1 MAMKVARRPTTT
13 PSASIWIHFLS
24 TSDGFK
30 AAVVLFSI
38 FEVPGID
45 ETGWPAPADAGTN
58 GRRADR
64 GRDGGRQCA
73 LNARIRHRYL
83 ILHVFSNTVLKYRTH
98 PRPKRPFGA
107 AMGDGSVRQRPA

>member
-45 ETGWPAPADAGTN
+45 ETVGPFLRMRERTEG
-58 GRRADR
+58 
-64 GRDGGRQCA
+64 A
-73 LNARIRHRYL
+73 LIEEGITGVNAH
-83 ILHVFSNTVLKYRTH
+83 
-98 PRPKRPFGA
+98 
-107 AMGDGSVRQRPA
+107 